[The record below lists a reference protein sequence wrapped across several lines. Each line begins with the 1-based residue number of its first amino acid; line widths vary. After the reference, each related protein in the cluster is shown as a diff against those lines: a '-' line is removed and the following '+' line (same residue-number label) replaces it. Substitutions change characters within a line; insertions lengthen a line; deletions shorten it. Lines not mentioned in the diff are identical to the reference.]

1 MTSRHV
7 VQLLRNTPVRELISA
22 LERDGFSYRR
32 TTGSGRVYRHSD
44 GRRAVIH
51 YHHGSDVL
59 SMFILR
65 SIVQGTHWTQED
77 LVRLGLIRRAG
88 DDEPDDA
95 EAKPSGETGT
105 CA

>member
-7 VQLLRNTPVRELISA
+7 VRLLRNTPVRELISA

-32 TTGSGRVYRHSD
+32 TNGSGRVYRHAD

-51 YHHGSDVL
+51 YHHRGDVV

-65 SIVQGTHWTQED
+65 SIVHGTQWTLED
-77 LVRLGLIRRAG
+77 LVRLRLIRRIPE
-88 DDEPDDA
+88 DDTEGEDAQSSDEGTDD
-95 EAKPSGETGT
+95 S
-105 CA
+105 